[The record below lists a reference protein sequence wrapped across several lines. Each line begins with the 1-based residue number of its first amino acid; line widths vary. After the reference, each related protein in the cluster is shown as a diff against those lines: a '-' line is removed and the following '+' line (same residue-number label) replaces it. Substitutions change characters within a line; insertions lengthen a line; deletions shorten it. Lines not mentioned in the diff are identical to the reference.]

1 MNSIEATLV
10 EIQKEPHLQ
19 LLEFQIASQKLSV
32 INIPN
37 QKNLEIG
44 KSYRLHIKPTDITI
58 VKEQKA
64 IDTTANQLV
73 GIIKDIEPSKLLSSV
88 TIAIEN
94 QRVEALILKE
104 YSDTIELKEGETI
117 IILININGVTLC

>member
-1 MNSIEATLV
+1 MKSIEATLI

-32 INIPN
+32 INIAN
-37 QKNLEIG
+37 QESLEIG
-44 KSYRLHIKPTDITI
+44 KSYRLHIQPTDITI

-64 IDTTANQLV
+64 IQTTANQLV
-73 GIIKDIEPSKLLSSV
+73 GVVKAIEPSKLLSSV
-88 TIAIEN
+88 TIEIEN

-104 YSDTIELKEGETI
+104 YCDTIELKEKVI
-117 IILININGVTLC
+117 LLINHTGARLC